1 MCQMNY
7 IKEVFRTVIACVKV
21 DVDKELVTSLN
32 QAEPRETKVVDI
44 MTSCFGNDSRRYM
57 LSC

>member
-1 MCQMNY
+1 MNY